1 MKNKISFTLFVICFG
16 AVILRLTAY
25 NMEVVENVE
34 VVEQKPL
41 EVLEIDY
48 KQENERISKDN
59 AEYRKVI
66 QEMKEAKKEKEKKVK
81 AEKKKIENE
90 KRIFANKY
98 KEYALQNEKFFNIP
112 YEITLG
118 QAILES
124 NAGKST
130 LAKNGNNFHGI
141 KCGQKVCTH
150 KIKCI
155 PKQSKEQIA
164 PGVKKY
170 KISHF
175 RRYETEE
182 KGFIAHAKFL
192 QKARYRE
199 ISGNYK
205 EWAVGLK
212 KAGYATDEIYP
223 KKLINIIEKYIN

>member
-1 MKNKISFTLFVICFG
+1 
-16 AVILRLTAY
+16 
-25 NMEVVENVE
+25 MEVVENV
-34 VVEQKPL
+34 VVVGKTTL
-41 EVLEIDY
+41 EVPKMDY
-48 KQENERISKDN
+48 KQENERLSKDN

-66 QEMKEAKKEKEKKVK
+66 QEMKEAEKEKVK
-81 AEKKKIENE
+81 IAKAVKKKRENE

-98 KEYALQNEKFFNIP
+98 KEYALQNEKFFGVP
-112 YEITLG
+112 YQITLG

-155 PKQSKEQIA
+155 SKSSPEQVA
-164 PGVKKY
+164 SGVQRN
-170 KISHF
+170 KISNF

-192 QKARYRE
+192 QKARYNK

-205 EWAVGLK
+205 QWAVGLK

-223 KKLINIIEKYIN
+223 QKLINIIEKYVN